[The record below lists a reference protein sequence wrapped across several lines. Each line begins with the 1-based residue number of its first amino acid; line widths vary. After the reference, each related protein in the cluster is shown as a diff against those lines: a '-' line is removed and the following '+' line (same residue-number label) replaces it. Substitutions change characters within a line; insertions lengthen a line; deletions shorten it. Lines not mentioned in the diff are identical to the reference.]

1 VREIA
6 ELAVRRSRRTALISE
21 IPRWALPAAWRVI
34 RPFDLNVAG
43 LILVM
48 AAPAARTPARRLRR
62 RPGGPQVSAPNRHQ
76 THVLR
81 FADVWSGRDFVDAG
95 VRQA

>member
-1 VREIA
+1 MREIA

-48 AAPAARTPARRLRR
+48 AASGPGLLLDACGDGPAVRR
-62 RPGGPQVSAPNRHQ
+62 
-76 THVLR
+76 
-81 FADVWSGRDFVDAG
+81 
-95 VRQA
+95 